1 MKNFEKTNKKIWKYG
16 KYFLSL
22 LYKLITNNKIKV
34 MRTLEQLKERKDE
47 LENELSQFMWWGN
60 EDDADYKEEYGR
72 EYEHLQTE
80 LDGIREQIYQLK
92 NK

>member
-1 MKNFEKTNKKIWKYG
+1 
-16 KYFLSL
+16 
-22 LYKLITNNKIKV
+22 

-72 EYEHLQTE
+72 EYEHLQNE
-80 LDGIREQIYQLK
+80 LNGIWNEIIKLK
-92 NK
+92 NKI

>member
-1 MKNFEKTNKKIWKYG
+1 
-16 KYFLSL
+16 
-22 LYKLITNNKIKV
+22 

-47 LENELSQFMWWGN
+47 LENELSQFKWWGN
-60 EDDADYKEEYGR
+60 EDDVDYKEEYGM

-80 LDGIREQIYQLK
+80 LSGIWNEIIKLK

>member
-1 MKNFEKTNKKIWKYG
+1 
-16 KYFLSL
+16 
-22 LYKLITNNKIKV
+22 